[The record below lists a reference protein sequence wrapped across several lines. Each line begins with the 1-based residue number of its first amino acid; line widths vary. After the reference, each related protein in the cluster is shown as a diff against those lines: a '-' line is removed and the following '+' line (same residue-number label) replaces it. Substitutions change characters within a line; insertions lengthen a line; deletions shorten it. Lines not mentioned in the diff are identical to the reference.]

1 MNKRKNITRFIL
13 YLARWQMSTPILAP
27 VMLFFPT
34 NFWIGAM
41 VANFIGAC
49 IFFFVDRMIFTSKE
63 LDVQWE
69 KRTDNCW
76 DCGKYGR
83 VYRIVKAPGY
93 DKWKDKVPEYRC
105 GDCADKKAK
114 EIL

>member
-1 MNKRKNITRFIL
+1 
-13 YLARWQMSTPILAP
+13 MSTPILAP

-34 NFWIGAM
+34 NFWIGAI
-41 VANFIGAC
+41 VANLIGAC
-49 IFFFVDRMIFTSKE
+49 IFFFVDRFIFTSRE

-69 KRTDNCW
+69 KKSVGVCC
-76 DCGKYGR
+76 DCGMMGR
-83 VYRIVKAPGY
+83 VYRIAKAPGY
-93 DKWKDKVPEYRC
+93 DKLKDAHPQYRC